1 MMRRKMRGTSEGEAA
16 GVPSE
21 TKSRRGE
28 PCHFSEEHLL
38 RPLAPQCC
46 RRPNCNPTGEKRASR
61 GPEGGKNESI
71 RIRKLTRCITES
83 NF

>member
-1 MMRRKMRGTSEGEAA
+1 MMRRKMRGKSEG
-16 GVPSE
+16 E

-28 PCHFSEEHLL
+28 PCYFSEEHLL
-38 RPLAPQCC
+38 RPLAPQRC
-46 RRPNCNPTGEKRASR
+46 RRPNCNPMGEKRASR